1 MRALHTS
8 RLSYGPLSSL
18 QARRRLRVLGA
29 AAAVLL
35 GGCAAPPPKPVVTP
49 VEVTLSAAANANPDA
64 QGRASPLTVRL
75 YVLKS
80 PGAFNGADFFS
91 LYDKDTATLGAELV
105 QREDMLLRPGESR
118 KLSLTLAP
126 EAKAI
131 GVLAAYR
138 DLEHARWRALQ
149 PLDVGKPMDLTVRL
163 EARQIRLEAK

>member
-8 RLSYGPLSSL
+8 RLSYGRPSPAP
-18 QARRRLRVLGA
+18 ARRQLLACAVA
-29 AAAVLL
+29 ALVLL
-35 GGCAAPPPKPVVTP
+35 AGCAAPPKPVVTP
-49 VEVTLSAAANANPDA
+49 VDVTLTAAANANPDA

-91 LYDKDTATLGAELV
+91 LHDKDTATLGAEML
-105 QREDMLLRPGESR
+105 QREDMLLRPGESK